1 MKFLDGL
8 LLLCTVLWSILF
20 LQLQLCSL
28 TFCVILSS
36 CSRHNFSGDENP
48 SGNSL
53 SVTKIVEIFKLFI
66 SLRHHLQNLC
76 SLFFPQYSINS
87 SFLSIPLRE
96 FHVVDVKF
104 SAYKPGDELQG
115 NQLSVLLTKDGTLS
129 IPGGYSRQVTAFN
142 STNCYFFV
150 LMRTCLF

>member
-1 MKFLDGL
+1 M
-8 LLLCTVLWSILF
+8 
-20 LQLQLCSL
+20 
-28 TFCVILSS
+28 ILSS

-76 SLFFPQYSINS
+76 SLFFPSILLIPHS

-150 LMRTCLF
+150 LMGTCLF